1 MNHQQKTAQIL
12 NRRLI
17 IEGERSN
24 LMAIRP
30 VKYEF
35 AQKLLTLMQNNNWDQ
50 REIDLTKDQH
60 QYQTGQLTGGNL
72 TAYKK
77 ALAFLSNLDGIQLN
91 NLVFNIGRY
100 VTAPEISMILVRQS
114 WEEALHVLSYSQM
127 IESIG
132 FDPIEIYWMFEEDGM
147 LAKKNA
153 YITQSSM
160 ILGQK
165 YSPGNFML
173 AVAANVILEGIYFY
187 NGFLTFYALE
197 KQGLMKGSAEMIKL
211 IQRDEV
217 VHLHFFI
224 ELWKTLL
231 QENKKLD
238 TTELHEDVL
247 RLFRLG
253 VDLEA
258 AWGAYIISEGV
269 LGLTPEICRDFVR
282 YRADE
287 CMKAMGLS
295 QLYGTKNPVPWF
307 NDAAK
312 LNGSEENFFESKIS
326 LYASGGALEW

>member
-1 MNHQQKTAQIL
+1 MNHTQKTTKIL
-12 NRRLI
+12 NKRLI

-35 AQKLLTLMQNNNWDQ
+35 ARNLLTLMKDNNWDE
-50 REIDLTKDQH
+50 REINLTKDQH
-60 QYQTGQLTGGNL
+60 QYQTGQLAGGNL

-100 VTAPEISMILVRQS
+100 VTAPEISMVLVRQS

-147 LAKKNA
+147 LAKKND
-153 YITQSSM
+153 YIMKSSM

-165 YSPGNFML
+165 YTPENFMR
-173 AVAANVILEGIYFY
+173 AVAANVILEGVYFY

-224 ELWKTLL
+224 ELWKALL
-231 QENKKLD
+231 AENRKLD
-238 TTELHEDVL
+238 TPELQKDVL
-247 RLFRLG
+247 ELFRLG
-253 VDLEA
+253 VELEA
-258 AWGAYIISEGV
+258 AWGSYIISEGV
-269 LGLTPEICRDFVR
+269 LGLTPEICKGFVE

-287 CMKAMGLS
+287 CLKKMGLP
-295 QLYGTKNPVPWF
+295 QLYGTRNPVPWF
-307 NDAAK
+307 EDASK
-312 LNGSEENFFESKIS
+312 LNGSEENFFESAVGNYQVS
-326 LYASGGALEW
+326 AALEW